1 MPIKSQ
7 DVSNRAMF
15 GSRPLPNLLA
25 ALAILSSG
33 TTAIAE
39 PVQHLVRPSETDPS
53 VTASDLPHVVVIDG
67 FEQTGPLLVWM
78 TGTGGTPAQ
87 GEWPFFNTAL
97 ANGYRVIALSY
108 IDTPAVAMVCINQ
121 ALLADRHC
129 SEHFREKRAF
139 GKNAT
144 DVISDA
150 PQDAIV
156 HRLKALLVF
165 LTKSN
170 PRQHWD
176 AYLHDGE
183 PDWSKMVLSGQ
194 SQGGGMAA
202 FIAQRFE
209 VAGVIDFSG
218 GWDHATTHRLADW
231 YSQPNATP
239 PERWYGT
246 YNAKE
251 DAAAEIAASYAA
263 LRIPVGHRFKL
274 DRQSLAAPHGAGAV
288 DPIYKDIWIKMLLN
302 KD

>member
-1 MPIKSQ
+1 MSIRNPKAI
-7 DVSNRAMF
+7 DCGIF
-15 GSRPLPNLLA
+15 GSLPIRNPIA
-25 ALAILSSG
+25 ALAFLFSG
-33 TTAIAE
+33 MAAVAE
-39 PVQHLVRPSETDPS
+39 PVQHLIRPSETDPS
-53 VTASDLPHVVVIDG
+53 ITASDLPHVVVIDG
-67 FEQTGPLLVWM
+67 PQQTGPLLVWM

-87 GEWPFFNTAL
+87 GEWPFFKTAL

-129 SEHFREKRAF
+129 AEHFRARRAF
-139 GKNAT
+139 GDKTT
-144 DVISDA
+144 DLISDA
-150 PQDAIV
+150 PQDAII
-156 HRLKALLVF
+156 HRLKALLVY
-165 LTKSN
+165 LTQSN

-176 AYLHDGE
+176 AYLSGGE
-183 PDWSKMVLSGQ
+183 PNWRKIVLSGQ

-231 YSQPNATP
+231 YSRPSATP

-251 DAAAEIAASYAA
+251 DAATEIAASYVG
-263 LRIPVGHRFKL
+263 LRIPVSHQFKL
-274 DRQSLAAPHGAGAV
+274 DRLSVAAPHGAGAV
-288 DPIYKDIWIKMLLN
+288 DPVYKDIWIKMLLS